1 MEQGPE
7 ELREGADE
15 RAEDLED
22 LTDKPLD
29 DRSDEYTD
37 QTDDLNTVDPGL

>member
-1 MEQGPE
+1 MEQGPD

-15 RAEDLED
+15 RAEDLER

-29 DRSDEYTD
+29 EQEEAPSDSE
-37 QTDDLNTVDPGL
+37 DLDTVDPGL